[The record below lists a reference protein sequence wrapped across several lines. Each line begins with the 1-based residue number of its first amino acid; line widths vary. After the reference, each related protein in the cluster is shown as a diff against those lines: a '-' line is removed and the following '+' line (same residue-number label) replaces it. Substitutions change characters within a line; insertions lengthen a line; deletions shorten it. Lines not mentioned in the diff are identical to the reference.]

1 MTETADR
8 PIDKGLRVSA
18 WALYGLIVFE
28 ILFMVSPFAL
38 YYYSIYSIPL
48 NWLQQ
53 SSLTAWTTLH
63 ILPHFTYT
71 ESILSQTLLLASWPL
86 ILTGLV
92 MFFWCFAQIYWSKL
106 IGETN
111 VDAGLYRHIR
121 HPQYVALAILG
132 LGTTIYWSRFLVLMA
147 YVSMM
152 FVYYFLARHEEK
164 VCLTKFGNA
173 YRDYQE
179 RTGMF
184 LPKQWLTWLPDLEPF
199 LPTGGWRR
207 IAALVV
213 IYTSFVAA
221 SIAGGWWVKHRVL
234 DQITIHAADGLTLIA
249 LAPTSAAT
257 MTEIHSVL
265 DRDPDFR
272 RERERLGLSTLLGYV
287 APREWNVPELGL
299 RRPGEHRHSGLG
311 ELFHPSTHGNSIEID
326 PHQLVV
332 AVMEPIVID
341 TTTRAEGKELV
352 MRTLGYV
359 PKLEVV
365 LDLGKGSVT
374 SVSDEPYES
383 QWTGI
388 PVPIY

>member
-1 MTETADR
+1 MTDTTNR

-18 WALYGLIVFE
+18 WALYCVIVFE

-38 YYYSIYSIPL
+38 YYYSIYSVPL

-71 ESILSQTLLLASWPL
+71 GSVLSNALMLVSWPL
-86 ILTGLV
+86 ILMGLV
-92 MFFWCFAQIYWSKL
+92 LFFWGFAQIYWSKL
-106 IGETN
+106 TGKTTVE
-111 VDAGLYRHIR
+111 AGLYRHIR

-152 FVYYFLARHEEK
+152 FVYYFLARHEEE
-164 VCLTKFGNA
+164 VCLIKFGKA
-173 YRDYQE
+173 YREYQE
-179 RTGMF
+179 KTGMF
-184 LPKQWLTWLPDLEPF
+184 LPKQWLTWLPETNPF

-213 IYTSFVAA
+213 IYASCVTA
-221 SIAGGWWVKHRVL
+221 SIAGGFWVKHRVL

-249 LAPTSAAT
+249 LAPTSAET
-257 MTEIHSVL
+257 MIEIHTILES
-265 DRDPDFR
+265 DPDFR

-299 RRPGEHRHSGLG
+299 RRQGEHGHSGFA
-311 ELFHPSTHGNSIEID
+311 ELFHPSTHGNAIELD
-326 PHQLVV
+326 PRQLAV
-332 AVMEPIVID
+332 AVMEPIVIHD
-341 TTTRAEGKELV
+341 ANNAEGKELV
-352 MRTLGYV
+352 MRTLSYV

-365 LDLGKGSVT
+365 LDLADRRVI

>member
-1 MTETADR
+1 MTDTTER
-8 PIDKGLRVSA
+8 PIDKGFRVSA
-18 WALYGLIVFE
+18 WALYCLIVFE
-28 ILFMVSPFAL
+28 ILFMVSPFGL

-53 SSLTAWTTLH
+53 SSLTAWTTSH

-71 ESILSQTLLLASWPL
+71 GSVLSNALMIVSWPL
-86 ILTGLV
+86 ILMGL
-92 MFFWCFAQIYWSKL
+92 MLFFWGFAQIYWSKL
-106 IGETN
+106 TGNTKVER
-111 VDAGLYRHIR
+111 GLYRHIR

-147 YVSMM
+147 YASMM
-152 FVYYFLARHEEK
+152 FVYYFLAKHKEEA
-164 VCLTKFGNA
+164 CLTKFGEA

-179 RTGMF
+179 KRGMF
-184 LPKQWLTWLPDLEPF
+184 LPKQWLTSLPDLNPF

-207 IAALVV
+207 IAALLV
-213 IYTSFVAA
+213 IYASFVTA
-221 SIAGGWWVKHRVL
+221 SVAGGWWVKHRVL

-249 LAPTSAAT
+249 LAPTSAET
-257 MTEIHSVL
+257 MMEIQTIL
-265 DRDPDFR
+265 DSDPDFR

-287 APREWNVPELGL
+287 APREWNVPEFGL
-299 RRPGEHRHSGLG
+299 RRPGEHRQSGLA
-311 ELFHPSTHGNSIEID
+311 ELFHPSTHGNSIELD
-326 PHQLVV
+326 PYQLVV

-359 PKLEVV
+359 PKLKVV

-383 QWTGI
+383 QWKGI